1 MRVTADQSLTASAQ
15 AVALGIRDLPSG
27 QLEEAWTLSCT
38 GKPEAA
44 RLMAEVARQTA
55 LADGDLPALA
65 LANQQLAWFCLMQ
78 SRLED
83 GLRYAKAAISLWAKL
98 FDPVHEAIC
107 RGHLAWLMCEIGD
120 EEAITEAQRAVTLA
134 EQTSDLVARASAQ
147 NALCVVLWMLQ
158 QHDLSTR
165 AGTEAVM
172 LARLTKDPIAIGRWL
187 LNAALPEEGLAELAA
202 ASGNPAVE
210 RAHRDRSI
218 DMARE
223 AATVCIACRDTWA
236 ACIALCNMVESLI
249 RADRLAEARTALEE
263 ARFLPGEVTASR
275 RVIILHMNGLLVSAG
290 GDREDAVQLLQH
302 ALDTAVASNDLCVGE
317 QIAKELSASLEAC
330 GRFRDALKSYQQFF
344 ALYTR
349 RSAEKSQL
357 RARML
362 SEQQE
367 VRELQTRAA
376 RFEQLAGEDALTGLA
391 NRRQLNQFLTDL
403 CQNNKSYGLAIID
416 VDHFKVI
423 NDTLTHLVGDEVLC
437 AVGLLLGSVAREG
450 DCIGRFG
457 GEEFLLVAPSASPLD
472 GPVLCERLRIVV
484 ADASWQHIDSRLS
497 VTVSIGYAFCSQSSD
512 PTAEIALADRR
523 MYEAK
528 RQGRNRVILD
538 GSFNG

>member
-223 AATVCIACRDTWA
+223 AATVCIACRGVGAWTVDLVKCPSPT
-236 ACIALCNMVESLI
+236 
-249 RADRLAEARTALEE
+249 ARIK
-263 ARFLPGEVTASR
+263 S
-275 RVIILHMNGLLVSAG
+275 
-290 GDREDAVQLLQH
+290 DA
-302 ALDTAVASNDLCVGE
+302 
-317 QIAKELSASLEAC
+317 
-330 GRFRDALKSYQQFF
+330 
-344 ALYTR
+344 
-349 RSAEKSQL
+349 
-357 RARML
+357 
-362 SEQQE
+362 
-367 VRELQTRAA
+367 
-376 RFEQLAGEDALTGLA
+376 
-391 NRRQLNQFLTDL
+391 RRQ
-403 CQNNKSYGLAIID
+403 A
-416 VDHFKVI
+416 
-423 NDTLTHLVGDEVLC
+423 
-437 AVGLLLGSVAREG
+437 
-450 DCIGRFG
+450 
-457 GEEFLLVAPSASPLD
+457 
-472 GPVLCERLRIVV
+472 
-484 ADASWQHIDSRLS
+484 WQS
-497 VTVSIGYAFCSQSSD
+497 
-512 PTAEIALADRR
+512 
-523 MYEAK
+523 
-528 RQGRNRVILD
+528 
-538 GSFNG
+538 